1 MTHYPFHSL
10 RSIAVPSLTR
20 TLQVSHVCSIRSRAS
35 VRVNSTAFD
44 WYVLFVLLCSQ
55 PSNESILPNSV
66 GVLADNSTS
75 RYGRRRP
82 YMLLGSLLCAVAM
95 LILGFTPSVAGWLS
109 TPGTSFHGTLTIWF
123 AVLSIY
129 IIDFSINAV
138 QAADRALLVDTLP
151 SSQQERGN
159 AWAGRMLSFGSVIG
173 FWVGNWDLPALMP
186 WFGRTQLQVLCV
198 LTSLGLLA
206 AHALTCVAVKERVL
220 VAGSSRVDSGARR
233 KRGVVSALK
242 DIWENVWKLP
252 RVVQQIVCPL
262 SSHSFCPLTIF
273 RLTCSAWSNSSLG

>member
-1 MTHYPFHSL
+1 MSVVFIAGPLSGLIVQPLIGTSPLAPLSVF
-10 RSIAVPSLTR
+10 RSWPPTNQLICTSA
-20 TLQVSHVCSIRSRAS
+20 
-35 VRVNSTAFD
+35 
-44 WYVLFVLLCSQ
+44 
-55 PSNESILPNSV
+55 

-82 YMLLGSLLCAVAM
+82 YMLLGSVLCATAM
-95 LILGFTPSVAGWLS
+95 LVLGFTPFVAGWFA
-109 TPGTSFHGTLTIWF
+109 TPGTSFHGKLTIWF

-159 AWAGRMLSFGSVIG
+159 AWAGRMLSFGSVLG
-173 FWVGNWDLPALMP
+173 FWVGNWDLPVLMP

-206 AHALTCVAVKERVL
+206 AHALTCLAVKERVL
-220 VAGSSRVDSGARR
+220 LAASRVDGGARK
-233 KRGVVSALK
+233 KRGAMSALK
-242 DIWENVWKLP
+242 DIWENVWRLP
-252 RVVQQIVCPL
+252 RVVQQIVRPL
-262 SSHSFCPLTIF
+262 F
-273 RLTCSAWSNSSLG
+273 RIYSVL

>member
-1 MTHYPFHSL
+1 
-10 RSIAVPSLTR
+10 
-20 TLQVSHVCSIRSRAS
+20 
-35 VRVNSTAFD
+35 
-44 WYVLFVLLCSQ
+44 
-55 PSNESILPNSV
+55 
-66 GVLADNSTS
+66 
-75 RYGRRRP
+75 
-82 YMLLGSLLCAVAM
+82 MLLGSLLCAVAM
-95 LILGFTPSVAGWLS
+95 LILGFTPSVAGWFA
-109 TPGTSFHGTLTIWF
+109 TPGSSFHGTLTIWF

-198 LTSLGLLA
+198 LTSLGSLA
-206 AHALTCVAVKERVL
+206 AHALTCFAVKERVL
-220 VAGSSRVDSGARR
+220 VAGPSRVDGGARR
-233 KRGVVSALK
+233 KRGVMSALK

-262 SSHSFCPLTIF
+262 FSHSFCPLTIF
-273 RLTCSAWSNSSLG
+273 VWPAVLGPILRLDRLVPCPFLLDSLHWRYIHPRCPTAHHPGRYDPLRTSHTRGVPCAPLLRLDWPRNDHRPTHRYREDAIENEDSAPRRRVG